1 MKVLEAGLDAAAQRQ
16 RVISHNIANFN
27 TPNFKASRVSFEEEL
42 KAWLTGESN
51 RLTVTHP
58 AHLGGGNTLPQPAVV
73 KTGTPPMRPDGN
85 NVDLDS
91 EQIIL
96 AANLIKFQAMSR
108 HIDDKFSQM
117 RHVITD
123 GRR

>member
-16 RVISHNIANFN
+16 RVIAHNIANFN
-27 TPNFKASRVSFEEEL
+27 TPNFKSSRVSFEEEL
-42 KAWLTGESN
+42 KAWLKGENN
-51 RLTVTHP
+51 RLAATHP
-58 AHLGGGNTLPQPAVV
+58 AHLGGGNTFPQPDVV

-117 RHVITD
+117 RHVVTD